1 MWFWSFPGVDQSNW
15 WRWLPTS
22 APRKRISTYSFS
34 YVAIQLIN
42 YNLFNNLFT
51 IKISVFLF
59 LSGFLKPSGT
69 ETVKF
74 SCLSCWECV
83 EAYPYTIETKY
94 WVLSVMSAVMHQEK
108 NSLTSSIF
116 QFYFS
121 FILLENSNL
130 GNGFRIAIRIRK
142 SWKIKGNFFFW
153 KIKGFR

>member
-42 YNLFNNLFT
+42 SNLFNNLFT

-83 EAYPYTIETKY
+83 EAYPYAIETKY

-116 QFYFS
+116 QFYF
-121 FILLENSNL
+121 FLY
-130 GNGFRIAIRIRK
+130 FTRKFK
-142 SWKIKGNFFFW
+142 SWKWVSNWDTNKEVLKNKREFLFLENKRF
-153 KIKGFR
+153 